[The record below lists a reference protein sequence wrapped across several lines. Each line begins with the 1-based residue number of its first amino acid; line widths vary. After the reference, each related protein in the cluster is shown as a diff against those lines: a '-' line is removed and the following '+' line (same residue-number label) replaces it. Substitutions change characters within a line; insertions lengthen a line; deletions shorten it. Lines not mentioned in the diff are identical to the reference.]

1 MFVNVTLVPHLA
13 IRHWPEDEQPREK
26 LIHIGAEA
34 LSNAELLAILLH
46 TGHKNKSALELA
58 KEILRLAGN
67 NLSELGKINVEKLQR
82 LHGVGTAKAVTVL
95 AAMELAR
102 RRQAGS
108 IRKKQV
114 IKSGADAALFFKP
127 MLADQGTERFYVM
140 YLNHANKVLHYS
152 HISTGTITSAL
163 VDTRVIFREAL
174 DAAATKLLLCHNH
187 PSGSLRPSQADIR
200 ITHKIKDVGQL
211 FDIQVLDHIIVS
223 ETGYCSLM
231 EEGMI

>member
-26 LIHIGAEA
+26 LVNNGAEA

-58 KEILRLAGN
+58 KDILRLAGN
-67 NLSELGKINVEKLQR
+67 NLSELGKINADQLQR
-82 LHGVGTAKAVTVL
+82 LHGVGAAKAVSVL

-108 IRKKQV
+108 ISKKQV

-127 MLADQGTERFYVM
+127 MLADHDTERFYVM

-152 HISTGTITSAL
+152 HISTGTITSTL

-174 DAAATKLLLCHNH
+174 DASATKLLLCHNH